1 MEQLSFS
8 TILGAWIAA
17 FLTLGIFSYLYRDN
31 PFYKIAEH
39 VFVGVSA
46 AYWAATFYWTQIYP
60 NLFGRLFAVGGPFEN
75 IYVIDKGH
83 EFSVL
88 YFFPLLLGIMM
99 LLSVF
104 KQFNWMARWGI
115 AYTVGIAAGLKA
127 FGYLKSNVVE
137 QIKASAVDLF
147 SGSMPFF
154 YNDTTPWYGD
164 TVFNNIVL
172 LVGTISALMYFYFSK
187 EQSGGYGRF
196 TRLGVYF
203 LMISFGASFGFAVM
217 GRISLL
223 IGRFNDLILFSGPSY
238 DYGTFWMLGFIIAV
252 LAYWSFKNPEKQEV

>member
-1 MEQLSFS
+1 MFSS
-8 TILGAWIAA
+8 TIIGAWIAA

-60 NLFGRLFAVGGPFEN
+60 NLFGRLFAVGGPFESM
-75 IYVIDKGH
+75 YVIDKGH
-83 EFSVL
+83 EFSAL

-104 KQFNWMARWGI
+104 RQFNWMARWGI

-137 QIKASAVDLF
+137 QVKSTAVDLF
-147 SGSMPFF
+147 SGDLPIFAMS
-154 YNDTTPWYGD
+154 GD
-164 TVFNNIVL
+164 SIFNNIVIFI
-172 LVGTISALMYFYFSK
+172 GTISALMYFYFSR
-187 EQSGGYGRF
+187 EQSGTYGRF

-238 DYGTFWMLGFIIAV
+238 NHGTFWMLGLIVAV

>member
-1 MEQLSFS
+1 MFSS
-8 TILGAWIAA
+8 TIIGAWIAA

-60 NLFGRLFAVGGPFEN
+60 NLFGRLFAAEGPLKEY
-75 IYVIDKGH
+75 YVIDKGH
-83 EFSVL
+83 DFSIL
-88 YFFPLLLGIMM
+88 YLFPLLLGIMM

-104 KQFNWMARWGI
+104 RQFNWMARWGI

-127 FGYLKSNVVE
+127 FGYLKSNVIE
-137 QIKASAVDLF
+137 QVRSTAVDLF
-147 SGSMPFF
+147 SGTTPFF
-154 YNDTTPWYGD
+154 YSDSIAWYGD
-164 TVFNNIVL
+164 TIFNKYVL
-172 LVGTISALMYFYFSK
+172 LIGTLSALMYFYFSR
-187 EQSGGYGRF
+187 EQSGQYGRF
-196 TRLGVYF
+196 TRLGIYF

-223 IGRFNDLILFSGPSY
+223 IGRFKDLIDFSDPFYNS
-238 DYGTFWMLGFIIAV
+238 GTFWMLGFIIVV
-252 LAYWSFKNPEKQEV
+252 LAYWSFKNPEKREA